1 MIQKSHER
9 YGHQNNK
16 DNRAQPEEY
25 LMQAREFEEVS
36 DNDTQTINPMIENHA
51 DQAPFQYFKERYFKL
66 AHKETEG
73 PSAE

>member
-51 DQAPFQYFKERYFKL
+51 DQAPL
-66 AHKETEG
+66 G
-73 PSAE
+73 N